1 MLTCHAETDDSRSQ
15 LRSVFSVPALPVSF
29 LPESSQNAEVRVSGI
44 TPALRSDEDEAL
56 GMKVIGLRS
65 HRQ

>member
-15 LRSVFSVPALPVSF
+15 LQSVFSVPALPVSF

-44 TPALRSDEDEAL
+44 TPALQVRDEAL